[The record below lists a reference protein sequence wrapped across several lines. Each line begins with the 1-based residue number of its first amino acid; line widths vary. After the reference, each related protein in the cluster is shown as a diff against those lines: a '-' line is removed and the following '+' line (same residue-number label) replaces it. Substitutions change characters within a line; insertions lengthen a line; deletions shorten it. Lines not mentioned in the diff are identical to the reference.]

1 MFSQKKKQYY
11 SNVLG
16 FKTVEDF
23 ENFAKRYKNFL
34 EKEPL
39 TKNRIMLGFFIMLDI
54 QKKSLTN
61 NSNLINFEGIKN
73 QHVKKYANEILEER
87 KKGHGSQ
94 AIVKYLFESH
104 RVVVSRGTI
113 SKFYKLNNL

>member
-11 SNVLG
+11 SHILG

-23 ENFAKRYKNFL
+23 ESFAKRYKSFL
-34 EKEPL
+34 EKEAL

-61 NSNLINFEGIKN
+61 NSELINFKGIKN
-73 QHVKKYANEILEER
+73 QHIKKYANEILEER

-94 AIVKYLFESH
+94 AIANFLYERH
-104 RVVVSRGTI
+104 RVKISRGTI
-113 SKFYKLNNL
+113 SKFYSLNNL

>member
-11 SNVLG
+11 SHILG

-23 ENFAKRYKNFL
+23 ESFAKRYKSFL
-34 EKEPL
+34 EKELL

-61 NSNLINFEGIKN
+61 NSNLINLEGIKN

-87 KKGHGSQ
+87 KKGNGSQ
-94 AIVKYLFESH
+94 AIANFLYERH
-104 RVVVSRGTI
+104 RVKISRGTI